1 MSQDRAAIESRQLQ
15 ALQSLI
21 ELLLAENPFYS
32 ARLRAAGIDAPPDSL
47 AEFTTRIPLISKSE
61 IVADQAAHPP
71 YGSNLTYPLEC
82 YTRFNQTSG
91 TTGSPLRWLDTAAS
105 WSWMLDNWTTVLE
118 SGGIHPGDRVFF
130 PFSFG
135 PFLGFWLAFEAAA
148 RMGCLSI
155 PGGGMRSIAR
165 LQTIIDNQVTVL
177 CATPTYALRLA
188 EVAAEEGF
196 DLSASKVR
204 AIITAGE
211 PGGSIPATRG
221 LIEKRWPGS
230 RVVDHHGMT
239 ETGPVSYQCPRRPGV
254 LHIMEAAYLPEVLDP
269 QTLAPVG
276 PGETGELVLTNFGR
290 TGSPL
295 LRYRTN
301 DLVRVAPSSPCHC
314 GSHELA
320 LEGGILGRDDDM
332 LVIRG
337 VNLYPAA
344 VEEVLRSCGWV
355 SEFQVEISNV
365 RALPEM
371 AIQIEPEPEIADPA
385 GVPHRVES
393 ALVKA
398 FGLRIPVSCVPAGA
412 LPRFEAK
419 AKRWTRR

>member
-1 MSQDRAAIESRQLQ
+1 MSQDRAAIEAHQLQ

-21 ELLLAENPFYS
+21 GLLLDDNPFYS
-32 ARLRAAGIDAPPDSL
+32 KRLRAAGITAPPDSI
-47 AEFTTRIPLISKSE
+47 AGFTARLPFICKPE
-61 IVADQAAHPP
+61 IVADQAEHPP
-71 YGSNLTYPLEC
+71 YGSNLTYPIEK

-91 TTGSPLRWLDTAAS
+91 TTGSPLRWLDTTET
-105 WSWMLDNWTTVLE
+105 WNWMLDGWTRILQSAGV
-118 SGGIHPGDRVFF
+118 HPGDRIFF

-148 RMGCLSI
+148 RLGCLTI
-155 PGGGMRSIAR
+155 PGGGMRSVAR
-165 LQTIIDNQVTVL
+165 LQTILDNRVTVV

-196 DLSASKVR
+196 DLTPSAVR
-204 AIITAGE
+204 VIITAGE

-221 LIEKRWPGS
+221 LLEKRWPRA

-254 LHIMEAAYLPEVLDP
+254 LHIMEAAYFPEVIHPD
-269 QTLAPVG
+269 TLLPVG
-276 PGETGELVLTNFGR
+276 AGETGELVLTNLGR

-301 DLVRVAPSSPCHC
+301 DLVRLAADTACVC

-344 VEEVLRSCGWV
+344 VEEVLRSCGGV
-355 SEFQVEISNV
+355 REFRVEISND

-371 AIQIEPEPEIADPA
+371 AIQIEAEPALGDADHM
-385 GVPHRVES
+385 PHRVES

-398 FGLRIPVSCVPAGA
+398 FGLRIPVSCVPAGT
-412 LPRFEAK
+412 LPRFETK
-419 AKRWTRR
+419 AKRWARR